1 MFYQFLLDRY
11 LVESQI
17 LSSCCY
23 GLFWGNPDTLVLNSS
38 IGGANMNLA
47 LKLSLGR
54 AKDSLMDNFLHT
66 CCDSPRDKRLLR
78 CDREKIQ
85 KI

>member
-54 AKDSLMDNFLHT
+54 A
-66 CCDSPRDKRLLR
+66 
-78 CDREKIQ
+78 
-85 KI
+85 